1 MESEE
6 NFLIFPASINKSQGE
21 RKRKGRP
28 RKKGR
33 GGTRQFA
40 RGRNT
45 KLTRKTDKLI
55 RAVNAQLFPAGKR
68 SEAEREARSSP
79 ELKVE
84 RSTRHQPDRPM
95 SEKESRSRR
104 QSNNVLQVGGGGCH
118 WWMPRQSRR
127 RGSSVKPATLL
138 PPSLLLVLSTSS
150 PGIFDQNHF
159 IIVRQQSIFSAR
171 DTRSFSQLQ
180 VRWIF
185 GDNVFEFQ
193 TQLFG

>member
-68 SEAEREARSSP
+68 NEAEREARSSP

-84 RSTRHQPDRPM
+84 ISTKLLPDRPM

-104 QSNNVLQVGGGGCH
+104 QRLADLALRELGRIRGDGAGGPGPDQFICRICQEGEEEYSDTPPLTYSPSH
-118 WWMPRQSRR
+118 LSLHLRYVHDLKHAGIVNYLSQE
-127 RGSSVKPATLL
+127 VK
-138 PPSLLLVLSTSS
+138 S
-150 PGIFDQNHF
+150 
-159 IIVRQQSIFSAR
+159 
-171 DTRSFSQLQ
+171 
-180 VRWIF
+180 
-185 GDNVFEFQ
+185 E
-193 TQLFG
+193 